1 MNKHKENE
9 AQKVLRETALFTL
22 IGLLMIG
29 FTAYMAARNFVEG
42 DWLFGIVFV
51 LLMVFNLHSM
61 LRVRKSGFEL
71 IEVIEETDKWFEEN
85 IKENKDQ

>member
-29 FTAYMAARNFVEG
+29 FTAYMAARNFAEG